1 MLEAINIHKSYPNV
15 EVLKGVSLKINKGEI
30 VSIVGASGAGKSTL
44 LQLLGTLDIPDQGSL
59 TINNED
65 LSKASSK
72 RLSAFRNKYLGFI
85 FQFHNLLPEFTALEN
100 VCIPGYL
107 GKRNPAEVEKKA
119 KYLMDYLG
127 ISHRLSHKPSEMS
140 GGEQQRT
147 AIARALVN
155 DPLIIFADEPT
166 GNLDSHNAEEM
177 HKLFFQLRKE
187 FNQTFVIV
195 THNERLASEADRKLE
210 MADGKLV

>member
-1 MLEAINIHKSYPNV
+1 MLEAINIYKSYPNV
-15 EVLKGVSLKINKGEI
+15 EVLKGVSLKIAKGEI

-44 LQLLGTLDIPDQGSL
+44 LQLLGTLDNLDSG
-59 TINNED
+59 TIIINKED
-65 LSKASSK
+65 LSTLSSK
-72 RLSAFRNKYLGFI
+72 SLSAFRNNYLGFI

-127 ISHRLSHKPSEMS
+127 ISHRLTHKPSEMS
-140 GGEQQRT
+140 GGEQQRA

-195 THNERLASEADRKLE
+195 THNEKLASEADRKLE
-210 MADGKLV
+210 MIDGRLA

>member
-1 MLEAINIHKSYPNV
+1 MLEAINIYKSYPNV
-15 EVLKGVSLKINKGEI
+15 DVLKGVSLKIAKGEI

-44 LQLLGTLDIPDQGSL
+44 LQLLGTLDNPDSG
-59 TINNED
+59 TIIINDQE
-65 LSKASSK
+65 LSKLNSK
-72 RLSAFRNKYLGFI
+72 NLSEFRNNYLGFI

-127 ISHRLSHKPSEMS
+127 ISHRLNHKPAEMS
-140 GGEQQRT
+140 GGEQQRA

-195 THNERLASEADRKLE
+195 THNEKLASEADRKLE
-210 MADGKLV
+210 MADGKLA

>member
-1 MLEAINIHKSYPNV
+1 MLEAKDIYKSYPNV
-15 EVLKGVSLKINKGEI
+15 EVLKGVSLKITKGEI

-44 LQLLGTLDIPDQGSL
+44 LQLLGTLDNPDSGSL
-59 TINNED
+59 FINNEN
-65 LSKASSK
+65 LSKVNGK
-72 RLSAFRNKYLGFI
+72 RLSEFRNNYLGFI

-107 GKRNPAEVEKKA
+107 GKRNPKEVEKKA
-119 KYLMDYLG
+119 KYLMNYLG
-127 ISHRLSHKPSEMS
+127 ISHREKHKPSEMS

-195 THNERLASEADRKLE
+195 THNEKLASEADRKLE
-210 MADGKLV
+210 MVDGKLA

>member
-1 MLEAINIHKSYPNV
+1 MLEAINIYKSYPNV
-15 EVLKGVSLKINKGEI
+15 EVLKGVSLKIAKGEI

-44 LQLLGTLDIPDQGSL
+44 LQLLGTLDNLDSG
-59 TINNED
+59 TIIINKED
-65 LSKASSK
+65 LSKLSSK
-72 RLSAFRNKYLGFI
+72 SLSAFRNNYLGFI

-127 ISHRLSHKPSEMS
+127 ISHRLTHKPSEMS
-140 GGEQQRT
+140 GGEQQRA

-195 THNERLASEADRKLE
+195 THNEKLASEADRKLE
-210 MADGKLV
+210 MIDGRLA

>member
-1 MLEAINIHKSYPNV
+1 MLEAIDIHKSYPNV

-59 TINNED
+59 TINDED

-72 RLSAFRNKYLGFI
+72 RLSEFRNKYLGFI

-107 GKRNPAEVEKKA
+107 GKRNPVEVEKKA

-140 GGEQQRT
+140 GGEQQRA

-195 THNERLASEADRKLE
+195 THNEKLASEADRKLE

>member
-1 MLEAINIHKSYPNV
+1 MLEAIDIYKSYPNV
-15 EVLKGVSLKINKGEI
+15 QVLKGVSLKINKGEI

-44 LQLLGTLDIPDQGSL
+44 LQILGTLDKADSGSL

-65 LSKASSK
+65 MSRLNSRNLSE
-72 RLSAFRNKYLGFI
+72 FRNKYLGFI

-107 GKRNPAEVEKKA
+107 GKRNQAEVEKKA

-127 ISHRLSHKPSEMS
+127 ISHRFNHKPTEMS
-140 GGEQQRT
+140 GGEQQRA

-166 GNLDSHNAEEM
+166 GNLDSQNAEEM

-195 THNERLASEADRKLE
+195 THNEKLASEADRKLV
-210 MADGKLV
+210 MADGKLA